1 LWGSDWA
8 IGVSDRSRLI
18 KTPDWISERP
28 PRGGLSYLRS
38 SFSDCPQWHLA
49 DKSAAPTFVRYWTKA
64 DKGEFWAAMV
74 WTIT

>member
-38 SFSDCPQWHLA
+38 SFSDCLQMALSVISLHRKIRSLLGA
-49 DKSAAPTFVRYWTKA
+49 
-64 DKGEFWAAMV
+64 
-74 WTIT
+74 